1 MNPIIPKDRIS
12 SSEADIIEAKL
23 VRMIRTGLAE
33 AGIPTGNRRYGLLFI
48 DPPEQHRTPIA
59 AYVTAY
65 TLDVPVWRLVFGIRE
80 PRPWPGLINAK
91 ELTFHL
97 SEFSPQTGVDL
108 ARMLREPE
116 WRWPLFEHDRCFPG
130 YAWSKL
136 AHQTYEAHRLRMEA
150 LEKRRMERSQP
161 R

>member
-33 AGIPTGNRRYGLLFI
+33 AGIPTGNRRYGLILI
-48 DPPEQHRTPIA
+48 DSLKWPVAVRVRP
-59 AYVTAY
+59 Y
-65 TLDVPVWRLVFGIRE
+65 TSEVPVWRITFGGRE
-80 PRPWPGLINAK
+80 HHPWPCIISPR
-91 ELTFHL
+91 ELTLHL
-97 SEFSPQTGVDL
+97 SEFSPQTGVEL
-108 ARMLREPE
+108 ARMLREPD

-136 AHQTYEAHRLRMEA
+136 AHETYEVQRLKMEA
-150 LEKRRMERSQP
+150 LEKPHMERSHS

>member
-12 SSEADIIEAKL
+12 SSEADIIEGKL

-33 AGIPTGNRRYGLLFI
+33 AGIPTGNRRYGLILI
-48 DPPEQHRTPIA
+48 DALKWSVAVRVGP
-59 AYVTAY
+59 Y
-65 TLDVPVWRLVFGIRE
+65 TCSVPVWRITFGGRE
-80 PRPWPGLINAK
+80 HHPWPRIINPR
-91 ELTFHL
+91 ELTLHL
-97 SEFSPQTGVDL
+97 SEFSLQTGVDL

-116 WRWPLFEHDRCFPG
+116 WRWPLFEHDRCYPS

-136 AHQTYEAHRLRMEA
+136 AHETYEVHRLKMES
-150 LEKRRMERSQP
+150 LEKRAWERSQS